1 MKSVTKCALTIGIAA
16 AAGIT
21 YACCCVAE
29 RAVLFGDQTN
39 IIVWDAANK
48 VEHFMRVANFETDAK
63 DFSFIAPSPSIPDIG
78 ESDSEAAM
86 LLARLSPPFKTETD
100 GVAAGSHTD
109 SVKGEVDVIQVV
121 KAAGFEITTLKSD
134 DSAALAKYLK
144 DNNFKTSPGIEK
156 WIKHYT
162 DKKWFLNAFKF
173 VAAKGE
179 TKTKMARMS
188 FKTDQPFNPFYVP
201 VENRK
206 DPGSQEVFFI
216 ADKNVAGAVGD
227 GSVEY
232 PQSDWAN
239 SVGVAAEE
247 LNRLLKL
254 PNHKI
259 KSGSV
264 VTHFNSNFPSNAS
277 DDVFFKDDEFQYVG
291 WRFEELRAD
300 EHRKTVV
307 YPILWSASG
316 LIFFG
321 AIFYFW
327 RKAKLG
333 MR

>member
-1 MKSVTKCALTIGIAA
+1 MNSINKVALTVGIAA

-21 YACCCVAE
+21 YACCCIAE

-78 ESDSEAAM
+78 ESDAEAATV
-86 LLARLSPPFKTETD
+86 LARLTPPTKTPTESA
-100 GVAAGSHTD
+100 GVASAPAAD
-109 SVKGEVDVIQVV
+109 SKGGVDVIQVV

-188 FKTDQPFNPFYVP
+188 FKTDQPFNPYYVP
-201 VENRK
+201 AENQK

-216 ADKNVAGAVGD
+216 ADKNVSGAVGD

-232 PQSDWAN
+232 PQSDWTN
-239 SVGVAAEE
+239 SVGVAASE

-264 VTHFNSNFPSNAS
+264 VTHFNANFPSNAS

-291 WRFEELRAD
+291 WRIEEH
-300 EHRKTVV
+300 EFHETQKSVV
-307 YPILWSASG
+307 TPIIWAASG
-316 LIFFG
+316 LAFFG
-321 AIFYFW
+321 IIFYFW
-327 RKAKLG
+327 KRAKAG
-333 MR
+333 V

>member
-1 MKSVTKCALTIGIAA
+1 MKSITKVALTIGIAA

-78 ESDSEAAM
+78 ESDSEAASV
-86 LLARLSPPFKTETD
+86 LARLTPRTKTPTEYAGETASP
-100 GVAAGSHTD
+100 AAD
-109 SVKGEVDVIQVV
+109 SKGGVDVIQVV
-121 KAAGFEITTLKSD
+121 TAAGFEITTLKSD

-173 VAAKGE
+173 VASKGE

-188 FKTDQPFNPFYVP
+188 FKTDAPFNPYYVP
-201 VENRK
+201 SENQK
-206 DPGSQEVFFI
+206 GVGSQELFFI
-216 ADKNVAGAVGD
+216 ADKNAAGKVGD
-227 GSVEY
+227 DSVEY
-232 PQSDWAN
+232 PQSDWTN
-239 SVGVAAEE
+239 FVGGSAER
-247 LNRLLKL
+247 LNGLLKL

-259 KSGSV
+259 SPSSV
-264 VTHFNSNFPSNAS
+264 VTHFYADFPSRAT

-291 WRFEELRAD
+291 WRFEEYRAR
-300 EHRKTVV
+300 ETQKSVMT
-307 YPILWSASG
+307 PIIWAASG
-316 LIFFG
+316 LAFFG
-321 AIFYFW
+321 IIYFFW
-327 RKAKLG
+327 KRAKAG
-333 MR
+333 V